1 MAEIVNLRKLR
12 KAKARSA
19 DESKAAENRV
29 KFGRTRQERAKQAA
43 EQALELRRIEGHRR
57 TPPDTDKT

>member
-1 MAEIVNLRKLR
+1 MAEIINLRKLR
-12 KAKARSA
+12 KAKARAA

-29 KFGRTRQERAKQAA
+29 KFGRTRQERDKQAA

-57 TPPDTDKT
+57 TPDADKT